1 MSPKHHL
8 CSAWCIHIAPCLVK
22 KIKLYGRF
30 LYFGLCSPV
39 SNLWNICLINT
50 SIFWWTNFWELDR
63 NIQVKILCVSHNGKR
78 RQWSLHDILR
88 CLGCSEQIQP
98 SLQRVSLEESQHPV
112 WRKRMKETFQ
122 KEAVQKI
129 TVGEFWNRGSSWDR
143 ARLRGVQSS

>member
-22 KIKLYGRF
+22 KVKLYGRF

-63 NIQVKILCVSHNGKR
+63 NIQGQNIVCFTQWEAKTVIPPWHPEVPRMLKANTAFSSEGILGGEPAS
-78 RQWSLHDILR
+78 
-88 CLGCSEQIQP
+88 
-98 SLQRVSLEESQHPV
+98 SLEKKDEGNISERGCAKKSQWESFGIGEGH
-112 WRKRMKETFQ
+112 ET
-122 KEAVQKI
+122 
-129 TVGEFWNRGSSWDR
+129 GPG
-143 ARLRGVQSS
+143 